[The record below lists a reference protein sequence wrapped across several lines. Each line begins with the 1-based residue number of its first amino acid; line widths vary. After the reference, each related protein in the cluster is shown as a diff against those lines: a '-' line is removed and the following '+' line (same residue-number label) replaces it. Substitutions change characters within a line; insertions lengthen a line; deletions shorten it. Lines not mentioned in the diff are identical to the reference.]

1 MAKIGF
7 TLAETGAVNVQIW
20 NLQGQ
25 LVQNLATYEQV
36 MAGEH
41 ILDWDASNLASG
53 LYCITLRANG
63 VVQTQKVV
71 VP

>member
-1 MAKIGF
+1 
-7 TLAETGAVNVQIW
+7 
-20 NLQGQ
+20 
-25 LVQNLATYEQV
+25 

-41 ILDWDASNLASG
+41 ILDWNAANLPSG
-53 LYCITLRANG
+53 LYCITLRVNG